1 MQRAHWLGI
10 GAVVLLAGA
19 ALLAWQRSAPQARP
33 PSVAFPTPVP
43 ALQADIER
51 HLREDR
57 AFRDDVVFLLAATV
71 RDRCVPAEAGV
82 LARMANRA
90 ALPVLGA
97 VSAVTAQDRRLDR
110 PIYQFI
116 QHRADSTECGEPLQL
131 PDSGTVPLRVDIEQ
145 YALSFPDSYYDPAH
159 SSVPR
164 DFGGR
169 SLVERAGN
177 ACNSVVY
184 SVLPLGPVD
193 WRCSMLRTNARSRVR
208 GACESELQRQHG
220 STGGELDMAVGQ
232 GMQGAVVAA
241 ITALPEGCR

>member
-1 MQRAHWLGI
+1 MRRAHWLGI
-10 GAVVLLAGA
+10 GAVMLLAGA
-19 ALLAWQRSAPQARP
+19 ALLAWQRWAPQGRP
-33 PSVAFPTPVP
+33 PSVAFPAPVP

-116 QHRADSTECGEPLQL
+116 QHRADSTDCGAPLQL
-131 PDSGTVPLRVDIEQ
+131 PASGAVPLQVDVEQ
-145 YALSFPDSYYDPAH
+145 YARSFPDSYYDPAH

-184 SVLPLGPVD
+184 SVLPLGPGD
-193 WRCSMLRTNARSRVR
+193 WRCSMLRSNARRRVR

-241 ITALPEGCR
+241 IAALPEGCR

>member
-1 MQRAHWLGI
+1 MRRAHWLGI
-10 GAVVLLAGA
+10 GAVLLLAGA
-19 ALLAWQRSAPQARP
+19 ALLVWQRWAPQGRP
-33 PSVAFPTPVP
+33 PSVAFPAPVP

-90 ALPVLGA
+90 ALPLLGA

-116 QHRADSTECGEPLQL
+116 QHRADSTECGAPLQL
-131 PDSGTVPLRVDIEQ
+131 PASGAVPLQVDVEQ
-145 YALSFPDSYYDPAH
+145 YARSFPDSYYDPTH

-169 SLVERAGN
+169 SLVERAGD

-184 SVLPLGPVD
+184 SVLPLGPGD
-193 WRCSMLRTNARSRVR
+193 WRCSMLRANARSRVR

-241 ITALPEGCR
+241 IAALPEGCR

>member
-1 MQRAHWLGI
+1 MRRAHWLGI
-10 GAVVLLAGA
+10 GAVLLLAGA
-19 ALLAWQRSAPQARP
+19 ALLAWQRWAPQGRP
-33 PSVAFPTPVP
+33 PPVAFPTPVA

-51 HLREDR
+51 HLRVDR

-90 ALPVLGA
+90 ALPVLGP

-116 QHRADSTECGEPLQL
+116 QHRADRTECGEPLQL
-131 PDSGTVPLRVDIEQ
+131 PASGTQPLQVDVEL
-145 YALSFPDSYYDPAH
+145 YARSFPDSYYDPTH
-159 SSVPR
+159 SRVPR

-169 SLVERAGN
+169 SLVERAGD

-184 SVLPLGPVD
+184 SVLPLGPGD
-193 WRCSMLRTNARSRVR
+193 WRCSMLRANARSRVH

-220 STGGELDMAVGQ
+220 STSGELDMAVGQ

-241 ITALPEGCR
+241 IAALPEGCR

>member
-1 MQRAHWLGI
+1 MRRAHWVGI
-10 GAVVLLAGA
+10 GAVLLLAGA
-19 ALLAWQRSAPQARP
+19 ALLAWQRWAPQGRP
-33 PSVAFPTPVP
+33 PPVAFPTPVA

-90 ALPVLGA
+90 ALPVLGP

-116 QHRADSTECGEPLQL
+116 QHRADRTECGEPLQL
-131 PDSGTVPLRVDIEQ
+131 PASGTQPLQVDVEL
-145 YALSFPDSYYDPAH
+145 YARSFPDSYYDPTH
-159 SSVPR
+159 SRVPR

-169 SLVERAGN
+169 SLVERAGD

-184 SVLPLGPVD
+184 SVLPLGPGD
-193 WRCSMLRTNARSRVR
+193 WRCSMLRANARSRVH

-220 STGGELDMAVGQ
+220 STSGELDMAVGQ

-241 ITALPEGCR
+241 IAALPEGCR

>member
-1 MQRAHWLGI
+1 MRRAHWLGV
-10 GAVVLLAGA
+10 GAVALLGGA
-19 ALLAWQRSAPQARP
+19 ALLAWQRCAPQGRP
-33 PSVAFPTPVP
+33 PSVAFPAPVP

-90 ALPVLGA
+90 ALPVLGS

-116 QHRADSTECGEPLQL
+116 QHRADSTDCGAPLQL
-131 PDSGTVPLRVDIEQ
+131 PASGAMPLQVDVEE
-145 YALSFPDSYYDPAH
+145 YARSFPDSYYDPAH

-184 SVLPLGPVD
+184 SVLPLGPGD
-193 WRCSMLRTNARSRVR
+193 WRCSMLRSNARRRVR

-241 ITALPEGCR
+241 IAALPEGCR

>member
-1 MQRAHWLGI
+1 MRRAHWLGI
-10 GAVVLLAGA
+10 GAVLLLAGA
-19 ALLAWQRSAPQARP
+19 ALLVWQRWALQGRP
-33 PSVAFPTPVP
+33 PSVAFPAPVP

-90 ALPVLGA
+90 ALPVLGP

-116 QHRADSTECGEPLQL
+116 QHRADRTECGEPLQL
-131 PDSGTVPLRVDIEQ
+131 PASGTQPLQVDVEL
-145 YALSFPDSYYDPAH
+145 YARSFPDSYYDPTH
-159 SSVPR
+159 SRVPR

-169 SLVERAGN
+169 SLVERAGD

-184 SVLPLGPVD
+184 SVLPLGPGD
-193 WRCSMLRTNARSRVR
+193 WRCSMLRANARSRVH

-220 STGGELDMAVGQ
+220 STSGELDMAVGQ

-241 ITALPEGCR
+241 IAALPEGCR

>member
-1 MQRAHWLGI
+1 MRRAHWLGI
-10 GAVVLLAGA
+10 GAVLLLAGA
-19 ALLAWQRSAPQARP
+19 ALLVWQRWALQGRP
-33 PSVAFPTPVP
+33 PSVAFPAPVP

-90 ALPVLGA
+90 ALPVLGP

-116 QHRADSTECGEPLQL
+116 QHRADRTECGEPLQL
-131 PDSGTVPLRVDIEQ
+131 PASGTQPLQVDVEL
-145 YALSFPDSYYDPAH
+145 YARSFPDSYYDPTH
-159 SSVPR
+159 SRVPR

-184 SVLPLGPVD
+184 SVLPLGPGD
-193 WRCSMLRTNARSRVR
+193 WRCSMLRANARSRVH

-220 STGGELDMAVGQ
+220 STSGELDMAVGQ

-241 ITALPEGCR
+241 IAALPEGCR

>member
-1 MQRAHWLGI
+1 MRPAYWLGI
-10 GAVVLLAGA
+10 GAAAALAVA
-19 ALLAWQRSAPQARP
+19 ALLAWQRWAPRGRP
-33 PSVAFPTPVP
+33 PAVVSPAPVP
-43 ALQADIER
+43 VLQADIER
-51 HLREDR
+51 RLSADR
-57 AFRDDVVFLLAATV
+57 AFRDDVVFLLVATV

-97 VSAVTAQDRRLDR
+97 ISTVTAQDRRLDR
-110 PIYQFI
+110 PIYRYI
-116 QHRADSTECGEPLQL
+116 QTHADSTACGEPL
-131 PDSGTVPLRVDIEQ
+131 PVPGTQSVPMEVDVEQ
-145 YALSFPDSYYDPAH
+145 YARSFPDSYYDPTH

-164 DFGGR
+164 DFAGR
-169 SLVERAGN
+169 SLIERAGN

-193 WRCSMLRTNARSRVR
+193 WRCAVLRANARSHVR

-220 STGGELDMAVGQ
+220 GTGGELDVAVGQ

-241 ITALPEGCR
+241 IAALPEGCR